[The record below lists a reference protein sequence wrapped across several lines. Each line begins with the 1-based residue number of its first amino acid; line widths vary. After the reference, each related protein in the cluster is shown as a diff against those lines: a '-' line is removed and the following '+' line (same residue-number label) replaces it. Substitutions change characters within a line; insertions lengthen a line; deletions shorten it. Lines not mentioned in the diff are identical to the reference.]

1 MVQLVLAIA
10 FLLGVIFLPGF
21 LAREVKRRTM
31 GQNSGKAVAW
41 TTRIVCSLL
50 TLFMILST
58 SFVIVDGDRVGHLKR
73 VYMGDSMPSGRIVA
87 LPGQKGPQAEILAPG
102 FHFRLL
108 VRVLFEF
115 EEHPVVSVPEGQ
127 YAILTALDGH
137 PLRTGQYLAEAWPE
151 DEFERYLDALYFMGE
166 DAEGPRGQK
175 GPQLTVLPP
184 GDYRINRYLFEVDI
198 EHEAIN
204 IEAGF
209 VGVVKSNVGT
219 VYEGSVAPESIVES
233 FERASKLEAKRA
245 KREGLP
251 EVTIITREEARKRA
265 LEALSVP
272 LVPRGNRGVW
282 TEVLTPG
289 RYYFNEKAY
298 QVTKVDTRIQTWPY
312 IGGFKR
318 RWVDLQLKED
328 GTVVQ
333 SQREEEMAIPEGVAD
348 RAVVLRVEGWDVFLD
363 SRVLIQ
369 VTPDNAPYV
378 VASVGGIKNVEDKII
393 TPAYR
398 SVVRNVV
405 GDKERKVLD
414 LLYQRAML
422 ERMVEEAIMPEGLK
436 AGVIIREIRFGD
448 PVVPPELLIPG
459 KRKQLAEQMEDTFTR
474 EKEAQLKRIETE
486 KARAEANRQDELM
499 KAEIRKKAAVEIKEE
514 QRLLGEGE
522 KLKLQAIAEG
532 QRAQMEVLGQE
543 KTYELARLQMILESA
558 VKNPNIVQVPTVL
571 VNGSGGGFEG
581 AAAILGASNLTFG
594 VRDSGSK
601 GAAAAGN
608 AGPQSVRKAPPAPAS
623 VEPAAE
629 ATLSDG

>member
-1 MVQLVLAIA
+1 MIQLVLALA

-21 LAREVKRRTM
+21 LAATVKRRTM
-31 GQNSGKAVAW
+31 GQNDGKGLAW
-41 TTRIVCSLL
+41 TVRIVCSLMA
-50 TLFMILST
+50 LFMILST

-73 VYMGDSMPSGRIVA
+73 IYMGSAMPSGRIVA

-102 FHFRLL
+102 FHFRLF
-108 VRVLFEF
+108 VRVLFAF
-115 EEHPVVSVPEGQ
+115 EELPIVHVPEGQ
-127 YAILTALDGH
+127 YGIVTALDGR
-137 PLRTGQYLAEAWPE
+137 PLGRGQYLAKAWPE
-151 DEFERYLDALYFMGE
+151 EEFEAYLDALYFMGQ
-166 DAEGPRGQK
+166 DADGPRGQK

-184 GDYRINRYLFEVDI
+184 GDYRVNQYLFDVDI
-198 EHEAIN
+198 DHEAID

-209 VGVVKSNVGT
+209 VGVVKSNVGD
-219 VYEGSVAPESIVES
+219 VYEGSIAPESIIQS
-233 FERASKLEAKRA
+233 FERASKLEAKKA
-245 KREGLP
+245 KREGI
-251 EVTIITREEARKRA
+251 ETTIISREEARKRA

-333 SQREEEMAIPEGVAD
+333 SQREEEIPVPENVAD

-378 VASVGGIKNVEDKII
+378 VASVGGIKHVEDKII

-398 SVVRNVV
+398 SVLRNVV
-405 GDKERKVLD
+405 GDRERKVLD
-414 LLYQRAML
+414 LLYQREHL
-422 ERMVEEAIMPEGLK
+422 EKLVEEAIIPEGLK

-459 KRKQLAEQMEDTFTR
+459 KRKQLAEQMEETFTR

-499 KAEIRKKAAVEIKEE
+499 KAEIRKKAAAEIKDE

-532 QRAQMEVLGQE
+532 QRTQMEVLGQE
-543 KTYELARLQMILESA
+543 KTFELARLQMILESA
-558 VKNPNIVQVPTVL
+558 VKNPNIVRVPNVL
-571 VNGSGGGFEG
+571 VNGSGDSLEG

-594 VRDSGSK
+594 VSGAGGQGSPSGAK
-601 GAAAAGN
+601 GVGTTSRAVPAT
-608 AGPQSVRKAPPAPAS
+608 QPPAPLP
-623 VEPAAE
+623 EPP
-629 ATLSDG
+629 LSDG